1 MYYESGRGTF
11 SYLAIASLGSMHMHV
26 RHDMIRMNR
35 SLTVLLYGQK
45 DYR

>member
-11 SYLAIASLGSMHMHV
+11 SYLASLGSMHMHV
-26 RHDMIRMNR
+26 RLDMIRMNR